1 MKRLA
6 VVLALAA
13 AFLAGAS
20 VGINA
25 TRGAEASA
33 PRPVLQLVPLRVR
46 ETDRAS
52 SVAPAGRTAA
62 PVPVAPSATP
72 EPEPP
77 TSAPAASL
85 RLRGTASWYPAG
97 STDAAA
103 GPALRAMLGKGWRGA
118 TVRVCNAQRAC
129 TAVTLTD
136 WCQCYRG
143 TDTERLIDLP
153 VDAFRELAPLSRGLV
168 MVTVEVA
175 G

>member
-20 VGINA
+20 VGINV
-25 TRGAEASA
+25 TRGAEAPA

-72 EPEPP
+72 EPGTPRP
-77 TSAPAASL
+77 SSPAAL
-85 RLRGTASWYPAG
+85 LRGTASWYPAG

-153 VDAFRELAPLSRGLV
+153 IDAFRALAPLSRGLV